1 MSGFPHYFVFLE
13 NPSRGLAGGGEIF
26 TGQVR
31 LKVNRSYFSD
41 SGLLVEPAISGTT
54 MLQRL
59 SLTRH
64 VMLSG
69 LISKRC
75 QRSNSRNEM
84 LRMRSAKLPCNW
96 CFVTRWPPFHE
107 CQHERFPLLMRTAR
121 LLAARSCANNFFV

>member
-1 MSGFPHYFVFLE
+1 MSVSPITLVFLE

-26 TGQVR
+26 AGQVH
-31 LKVNRSYFSD
+31 LKVNRSYSSD
-41 SGLLVEPAISGTT
+41 SGLLIEPAISGTT

-59 SLTRH
+59 SLARH

-84 LRMRSAKLPCNW
+84 LRRRSVKLPCNW

-107 CQHERFPLLMRTAR
+107 CDMSDF
-121 LLAARSCANNFFV
+121 RS